1 MARTA
6 HPEPTHIN
14 GLRLDIAPCGWEFAG
29 CNGAGGYTIIT
40 SEVDKRA
47 CSRCA
52 EVARIS
58 NPDEALVL
66 PVVG

>member
-1 MARTA
+1 MAVTA
-6 HPEPTHIN
+6 HPEPTHVN
-14 GLRLDIAPCGWEFAG
+14 GLRLDIAPCEWDFAG
-29 CNGAGGYTIIT
+29 CNGAGGYVILTCA
-40 SEVDKRA
+40 VVKRA

-58 NPDEALVL
+58 NPDEALVM